1 MKDQIR
7 SRLEIKDAVKK
18 IPAILEV
25 LQRVYFYI
33 GTLLWEI
40 RIGLKKQECI
50 PVGCVPST
58 SVAVSPR
65 GGGGWGLGGGDLSVG
80 PGGVCLWVRGGG
92 GVYLWVCFM
101 NAGSVMWVLRSSGDI
116 ETLPVLIKFV

>member
-18 IPAILEV
+18 IPAILKV

-65 GGGGWGLGGGDLSVG
+65 GGGWGLGGGYLSVG
-80 PGGVCLWVRGGG
+80 PGGVCLWVRGGF
-92 GVYLWVCFM
+92 VYLWVCFM
-101 NAGSVMWVLRSSGDI
+101 NAGSVVGVLRSSGDI